1 MRKLVWSKRA
11 TKSFE
16 KILDYIEKDSI
27 QNAEKV
33 AKELLQKVKY
43 AIKHPEFY
51 SRDKCKT
58 ENSKGSFR
66 AFEIYHVRVSIYF
79 DEKVIRVIRV
89 RHTKRKPLKY

>member
-1 MRKLVWSKRA
+1 MRNLVWSKRA

-16 KILDYIEKDSI
+16 KLLEYIEKDSF

-33 AKELLQKVKY
+33 ALEVLQKVKY

-51 SRDKCKT
+51 NRDKYKI
-58 ENSKGSFR
+58 ENQKDSYR
-66 AFEIYHVRVSIYF
+66 AFEIYHIRVSIYY
-79 DEKVIRVIRV
+79 DEKIVRVVRV